1 MLPHVLE
8 VIKMS
13 SLDKKGALK
22 HCKTGIIHQVQEE
35 IVHKLMF
42 LHRKSRHE
50 SVLKLHRNLSLE
62 MLLLLLSRIIK
73 IIVLNSL

>member
-1 MLPHVLE
+1 MLPHVPE

-35 IVHKLMF
+35 IVHKLIF

-50 SVLKLHRNLSLE
+50 SVFKTAQKL
-62 MLLLLLSRIIK
+62 
-73 IIVLNSL
+73 VFGNSITSFEC